1 MKTIYQHDN
10 DLLNLEFPAIRD
22 ILLLLVNFNMLIIVY
37 HFSIRVK
44 FMHNHQDFFL
54 NPTHPTQKLYEA
66 LRSFYVG
73 RLSASDVAQKFGWS
87 TNYFN
92 KLRTQFHQAL
102 LSNDPPEFFVKKTS
116 GPTPLKVEESV
127 KERII
132 ALRKNAYS
140 IQDIQAVLQ
149 AQGLELS
156 LRQIHNVLTTSGFP
170 RLPKRTRREK
180 QRMQLPHTIQPQKVR
195 PLELNAH
202 SCQQMTTRYGGLF
215 FFLPFITQLNLLSIV
230 QQAQYPATQQL
241 SAHHYILS
249 LLFLKLLDKE
259 RLSHIDDV
267 NLDAGAGLFAGLN
280 GLPKSSAISSYSY
293 TTDRQMNRSF
303 LKGLYQSVQ
312 AFSPYSGDIT
322 LDFTAIPHWG
332 DQSVLER
339 NWNGSRGKALK
350 SVLALVALDPDT
362 GFMPYGNAEISH
374 KSKNDALFQFV
385 DFWRDASS
393 QPLKCLIFDAKFTTY
408 ENLSRLNH
416 DGIKFIT
423 LRRRGKKL
431 IQHANELLKNRW
443 NTVHLDT
450 LSRKYRNVNVHESQM
465 TLKGYDGTLRQ
476 LIVTGHGRQTPAF
489 IITNDFRFTQK
500 TIITKY
506 ARRWLVEKSI
516 SEQIHFFHLNLLS
529 SSIVMKVDLDLTMTI
544 AAHTLYRLMAK
555 TLSGFEQ
562 AESKTIF
569 RRFIDTTADIDIDY
583 PNIHVKVLKKA
594 HYPILFEEDL
604 FQRAH
609 SIPWLN
615 NARLKFS
622 MKNST

>member
-1 MKTIYQHDN
+1 
-10 DLLNLEFPAIRD
+10 
-22 ILLLLVNFNMLIIVY
+22 
-37 HFSIRVK
+37 
-44 FMHNHQDFFL
+44 MHNHQEFFL
-54 NPTHPTQKLYEA
+54 TPTSPTQKLYEA
-66 LRSFYVG
+66 LRAFYVD
-73 RLSASDVAQKFGWS
+73 RLSAPDVAQKFGWS

-102 LSNDPPEFFVKKTS
+102 LGNDPPQFFVEKTS
-116 GPTPLKVEESV
+116 GPTPLKVEKSV
-127 KERII
+127 KEQII
-132 ALRKNAYS
+132 ALRKKAYS

-149 AQGLELS
+149 AQGLHLS
-156 LRQIHNVLTTSGFP
+156 LRQIHKVLTISGFP

-180 QRMQLPHTIQPQKVR
+180 QRTQLPQIIQPPKVKS
-195 PLELNAH
+195 LELTVH
-202 SCQQMTTRYGGLF
+202 SHQQMTTRYGGLF
-215 FFLPFITQLNLLSIV
+215 FFLPFITKLKLPSLL

-241 SAHHYILS
+241 AAHHYILS

-280 GLPKSSAISSYSY
+280 GLVKSSAISSYSY
-293 TTDRQMNRSF
+293 TTDRQMNRRF

-312 AFSPYSGDIT
+312 LLYPSSGDMT

-339 NWNGSRGKALK
+339 HWNGSRGKALK

-362 GFMPYGNAEISH
+362 GFLPYGNAEISH
-374 KSKNDALFQFV
+374 KTKNDAIFQFV
-385 DFWRDASS
+385 DFWKDASS
-393 QPLKCLIFDAKFTTY
+393 QPLKCLIFDSKFTTY

-423 LRRRGKKL
+423 LRRRGKNL
-431 IQHANELLKNRW
+431 VQQVNELPTNRW
-443 NTVHLDT
+443 NPVRLDS
-450 LSRKYRNVNVHESQM
+450 LSRKYQTVNVHESQM
-465 TLKGYDGTLRQ
+465 TLQGYDGTLRQ
-476 LIVTGHGRQTPAF
+476 LIVTNHGRHQPAF
-489 IITNDFRFTQK
+489 IITNDFRLTQK
-500 TIITKY
+500 TIVTKY

-516 SEQIHFFHLNLLS
+516 REQIHFFHLNLLS

-544 AAHTLYRLMAK
+544 AAHTLYRLIAK
-555 TLSGFEQ
+555 TLPGFEQ
-562 AESKTIF
+562 AEAKTIF
-569 RRFIDTTADIDIDY
+569 RRFIDTTAAIDINY
-583 PNIHVKVLKKA
+583 PTIHVKVVKKA
-594 HYPILFEEDL
+594 HYPILFEEEL

-609 SIPWLN
+609 PIPWLN